1 MIIMYQA
8 VSGRIRRYTWTQKCE
23 GQCHQVL
30 KGSRVGVAP
39 VVPSPGITG
48 LRGSGNGEC
57 WRDQLAFRDPK
68 VDADAKG
75 AAKCCKY
82 VKLSQNLKSIAIET
96 FPTLASL
103 WSWYRWFWHIPATPP
118 LAGTEVS
125 SLLMYTMHL
134 GQLGQLGPSIHA
146 SRGKMLQRWVPSR
159 TNHMDMEAKVEKTPI
174 QTEYMWNE
182 LFAWHLLLRIDLWFR
197 ISPLEPL
204 LWG

>member
-1 MIIMYQA
+1 MSEGA
-8 VSGRIRRYTWTQKCE
+8 RRFPGADGNRSPIYHWTM
-23 GQCHQVL
+23 VL
-30 KGSRVGVAP
+30 PLAKLFKVAP

-103 WSWYRWFWHIPATPP
+103 WSWYR
-118 LAGTEVS
+118 
-125 SLLMYTMHL
+125 
-134 GQLGQLGPSIHA
+134 
-146 SRGKMLQRWVPSR
+146 
-159 TNHMDMEAKVEKTPI
+159 
-174 QTEYMWNE
+174 
-182 LFAWHLLLRIDLWFR
+182 
-197 ISPLEPL
+197 
-204 LWG
+204 